1 MALSAEIKKR
11 RKELGLTLAE
21 LAKLVGVTEATVQRW
36 ESGNIK
42 TLRYGRIEVLASALQ
57 TTPMALQGWDTSAID
72 EFDDTKKAPAMQEPG
87 SISLEGSNSLLAA
100 LGLVE
105 DGYELSD
112 DDLAF
117 LTNVLGLLNN
127 WFRRNQP

>member
-1 MALSAEIKKR
+1 MGLERINLLRKEQGLTIEELSAKADVPLSTLKKICAGSTTNPAL
-11 RKELGLTLAE
+11 E
-21 LAKLVGVTEATVQRW
+21 TVKSIAR
-36 ESGNIK
+36 
-42 TLRYGRIEVLASALQ
+42 ALNC
-57 TTPMALQGWDTSAID
+57 TID

-87 SISLEGSNSLLAA
+87 SLSLEGSNSLLAA

>member
-1 MALSAEIKKR
+1 MSFSERLKEARIAKNLKQS
-11 RKELGLTLAE
+11 ELGA
-21 LAKLVGVTEATVQRW
+21 LVGVT
-36 ESGNIK
+36 GNAISNYENGTSSPNDRVLLK
-42 TLRYGRIEVLASALQ
+42 LFDVLEVEPNYLFQDSY
-57 TTPMALQGWDTSAID
+57 TP
-72 EFDDTKKAPAMQEPG
+72 EKKKAPAMQEPG

-117 LTNVLGLLNN
+117 LTNVLGLLNS

>member
-21 LAKLVGVTEATVQRW
+21 LAKMVGVSEATVQRW

-57 TTPMALQGWDTSAID
+57 TTPMALQGWNTEA
-72 EFDDTKKAPAMQEPG
+72 EEAEEMQLDSEIAARLSMLTPEEWEKVDAFVQG
-87 SISLEGSNSLLAA
+87 LLA
-100 LGLVE
+100 
-105 DGYELSD
+105 S
-112 DDLAF
+112 
-117 LTNVLGLLNN
+117 
-127 WFRRNQP
+127 R

>member
-21 LAKLVGVTEATVQRW
+21 LAKMVGVSEATVQRW

-57 TTPMALQGWDTSAID
+57 TTPMALQGWGTAAEKED
-72 EFDDTKKAPAMQEPG
+72 EKQLDSEIAARLAQLTPEEWLKVDAFVQG
-87 SISLEGSNSLLAA
+87 LLA
-100 LGLVE
+100 
-105 DGYELSD
+105 S
-112 DDLAF
+112 
-117 LTNVLGLLNN
+117 
-127 WFRRNQP
+127 R

>member
-1 MALSAEIKKR
+1 MSTMGERIKRAREAK
-11 RKELGLTLAE
+11 GLLQSQVAE
-21 LAKLVGVTEATVQRW
+21 LIPVKSGGVISNW
-36 ESGNIK
+36 EKDINKPDADKIVRLCQVLDVS
-42 TLRYGRIEVLASALQ
+42 LSYLLDYYGES
-57 TTPMALQGWDTSAID
+57 
-72 EFDDTKKAPAMQEPG
+72 KKAPAMQEPG

-117 LTNVLGLLNN
+117 LTNVLGLLNS